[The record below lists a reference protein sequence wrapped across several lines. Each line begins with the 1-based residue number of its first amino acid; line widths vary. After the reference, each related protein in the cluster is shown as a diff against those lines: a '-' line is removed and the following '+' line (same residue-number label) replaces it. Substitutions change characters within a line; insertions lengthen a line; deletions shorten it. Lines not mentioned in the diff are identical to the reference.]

1 MGCGK
6 SSVGR
11 RLSELLCCPFMDLD
25 SVIEEQAGRS
35 IAEIFASDGE
45 AAFRRMELEALR
57 SIILGNSC
65 ESVEKQS
72 VPLAPS
78 HSVAAGPSPYAGVR
92 ECQFHTSA
100 PQPHSKALVLS
111 LGGGVVMT
119 PECAELVKENTVC
132 IYLRT
137 STDTLVARLA
147 KESTGRPLLNTGNQP
162 TLRHRI
168 ETLMAQRASTYEAT
182 AHHIIDTD
190 GISVY
195 ELAHSIISVINR

>member
-25 SVIEEQAGRS
+25 SVIEEQVGRS

-72 VPLAPS
+72 VP
-78 HSVAAGPSPYAGVR
+78 
-92 ECQFHTSA
+92 
-100 PQPHSKALVLS
+100 QPHSKALVLS

-119 PECAELVKENTVC
+119 PECAELVKENTLC

-137 STDTLVARLA
+137 SVDTLVERLTDEA
-147 KESTGRPLLNTGNQP
+147 AGRPLLNTGNQP
-162 TLRHRI
+162 SNVIPSTNTNVIPSTNTNVIPSEVEESTLRHRI
-168 ETLMAQRASTYEAT
+168 ETLMTRRTSTYEAT

-190 GISVY
+190 GISVD

>member
-1 MGCGK
+1 MIISFIGFMGCGK

-25 SVIEEQAGRS
+25 LVIEEQVGRS
-35 IAEIFASDGE
+35 IAEIFTSDGE
-45 AAFRRMELEALR
+45 AEFRRMELEALR

-72 VPLAPS
+72 VP
-78 HSVAAGPSPYAGVR
+78 
-92 ECQFHTSA
+92 
-100 PQPHSKALVLS
+100 QPHSKALVLS
-111 LGGGVVMT
+111 LGGGSVMT
-119 PECAELVKENTVC
+119 PECAELVKENTLC

-137 STDTLVARLA
+137 SVDTLVERLTDEA
-147 KESTGRPLLNTGNQP
+147 AGRPLLNTGNQP
-162 TLRHRI
+162 SNVIPSTNTNVIPSEVEESTLRHRI
-168 ETLMAQRASTYEAT
+168 ETLMTRRTSTYEAT

-190 GISVY
+190 GISVD